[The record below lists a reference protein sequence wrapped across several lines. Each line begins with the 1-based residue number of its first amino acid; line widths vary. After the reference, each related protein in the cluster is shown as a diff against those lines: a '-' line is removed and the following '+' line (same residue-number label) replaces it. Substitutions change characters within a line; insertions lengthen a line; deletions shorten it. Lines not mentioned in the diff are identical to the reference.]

1 MVTAEI
7 ALALPALVIV
17 VAALITVVVAVA
29 AQLRCVAAAREGARA
44 AARGE
49 SAAVVQQLAA
59 RAAPD
64 GARVSVRAGGDTVTV
79 VVRATVRPLGVRAA
93 QIRVSGE
100 ATALQEPGPLSA
112 AATALP
118 VLLGS
123 AAWRRAFSRNRRC
136 GGWRRFRS
144 ERGSGT
150 VYAVAMIGVLAA
162 LTAAATLIAKAQVSY
177 QRAAAAAD
185 LGALAG
191 ARALVDG
198 SDDPCGAAARIVRRN
213 GAELAGCAIEGETI
227 VITSRVS
234 VTLGSFGI
242 EAAAARARAGPVP
255 G

>member
-112 AATALP
+112 AAALP